1 MSTSGTGSVAAN
13 IVDPLT
19 SATDAFQRA
28 LRGYLAIVATALGI
42 GLESCTLDIDTP
54 VSAYLA
60 VDHRTDSLPERDLA
74 LLWEEHHGWSIAAET
89 HSGEDLI
96 VLGYLAT
103 DTVVP
108 PVELVVRF
116 VEEFCAGDTHLC
128 RSDPRVI
135 GNIDAA
141 RHALGRFERT
151 TAPLP
156 SVA

>member
-1 MSTSGTGSVAAN
+1 MSTPGTGNVATEV
-13 IVDPLT
+13 VDPIT

-28 LRGYLAIVATALGI
+28 LRGYLALVATELGI

-60 VDHRTDSLPERDLA
+60 MDHRTDAAPERDLA
-74 LLWEEHHGWSIAAET
+74 LLWDEHHGWSIAAET
-89 HSGEDLI
+89 HTGEDLM

-108 PVELVVRF
+108 PVELIVRF
-116 VEEFCAGDTHLC
+116 VEEFCAGETGLC
-128 RSDPRVI
+128 RPDQRVI
-135 GNIDAA
+135 GDIENAGQ
-141 RHALGRFERT
+141 ALGTFGRIT
-151 TAPLP
+151 PSLP